1 MFTCNLARP
10 VAAQGLVNAFIA
22 GDEAGERE
30 RLQAAQMEILR
41 LQRENLA
48 ETLPQQPQA
57 EERLAQTA
65 VETPRRP
72 TAGAATTQHEAQ
84 AMTEEIMGE
93 FTRRHTD
100 WPKYE
105 SVMLAYATKMPP
117 GQIDLQSYLDALYF
131 LAKRDEADPVSA
143 ATVGVPNL
151 GEEVFPKVPAVGN
164 GIPSTRPLR

>member
-1 MFTCNLARP
+1 MFTCNLTRP
-10 VAAQGLVNAFIA
+10 VAAQGVVNAFIA

-41 LQRENLA
+41 LQREIPA

-65 VETPRRP
+65 VEARRP

-93 FTRRHTD
+93 FTRRHAD
-100 WPKYE
+100 WPEYE

-143 ATVGVPNL
+143 AIVGVPKV
-151 GEEVFPKVPAVGN
+151 GEDVFPKVPAVGK
-164 GIPSTRPLR
+164 

>member
-65 VETPRRP
+65 VEVRRP
-72 TAGAATTQHEAQ
+72 TAGAAATQHEAQ

-105 SVMLAYATKMPP
+105 SIMLAYATKMPP

-143 ATVGVPNL
+143 AIVGYPKV
-151 GEEVFPKVPAVGN
+151 GEEVFPRVPAPGK
-164 GIPSTRPLR
+164 